1 MRGHIQT
8 RSRDLHFVVIERGVD
23 TTGKRKRDT
32 YTIHGSKREAQKF
45 LTERL
50 AECHDGT
57 YVAPS
62 TLTVEAWLRQW
73 LDGPAKMR
81 VTPKTLQEYRAWAEG
96 RIIPALGRVRLDQL
110 TPAQIQA
117 AWAALLTAPR
127 KDGKRG
133 NGLSPKTIRNCH
145 GLLRTALE
153 TAIRHGLLAR
163 NPCDL
168 VDLPRARKPDIRVLD
183 ADQITT
189 LLGATRGTPL
199 YLPILIAVTTG
210 MRRGEV
216 LALRWVDVDLDGG
229 TLTVARS
236 IEQTKEGQREKETKS
251 GKVRKVTMAA
261 LLIEGL
267 RAHREETGR
276 VAGFVLCY
284 EDGSPLSATGLTQRF
299 TRFARTLD
307 LPPVSYH
314 SLRHSAATLLLKQ
327 GMSLPEVSAILGHAD
342 PAITARVYAHATA
355 AGNKEAAARM
365 DAALRK
371 AMGE

>member
-1 MRGHIQT
+1 MTGHIQT
-8 RSRDLHFVVIERGVD
+8 YARDHHRVFIERD
-23 TTGKRKRDT
+23 ADATGKRQRDT
-32 YTIHGSKREAQKF
+32 YTIRGSKRDAQRF
-45 LTERL
+45 LTEKL
-50 AECHDGT
+50 AEGDAGL
-57 YVAPS
+57 YVAPNN
-62 TLTVEAWLRQW
+62 LTVEVWLRQW

-110 TPAQIQA
+110 TPAHIQA

-127 KDGKRG
+127 RDGKQG
-133 NGLSPKTIRNCH
+133 DGLSPKTIRNCH
-145 GLLRTALE
+145 GLLRTSLE

-168 VDLPRARKPDIRVLD
+168 VDLPRAQKPRIRVLD

-189 LLGATRGTPL
+189 LLNAARGTPL
-199 YLPILIAVTTG
+199 YLPVLLAATTG

-216 LALRWVDVDLDGG
+216 LALRWSDVDMDSG

-236 IEQTKEGQREKETKS
+236 LEQTKAGQREKETKT
-251 GKVRKVTMAA
+251 GKVRKVTMPA

-284 EDGSPLSATGLTQRF
+284 DDGSPLSATGLTQRF

-307 LPPVSYH
+307 LPPVSFH
-314 SLRHSAATLLLKQ
+314 SLRHSAASLLL
-327 GMSLPEVSAILGHAD
+327 SLGVPLPDVSEVLGHSD
-342 PAITARVYAHATA
+342 PYVTATIYARVLASSRR
-355 AGNKEAAARM
+355 EAADKM
-365 DAALRK
+365 NAALKK